1 MTAPWFKRDPL
12 AFERTVAEVTE
23 AYPDLRLVVS
33 GDLATF
39 VGSIPITSGEVEIDR
54 FTVAIT
60 IPPTFPHD
68 VPIIRETANRIPKT
82 ADWHNPGDLCVIVP
96 EEWLVDPRCGSVLEF
111 IRGPV
116 RDFFIGH
123 LLAEAGRGRPFGE
136 RDHGLPGLLQAYG
149 EWFGT
154 TNRETVCRYLGC
166 LSHER
171 IKGHWPCPCGS
182 QRRIRNCHR
191 ESIRAIQV
199 RVSPRVA
206 RGALARLKAYPS
218 MRRREY
224 RGWPQK
230 QVTGTRL
237 SPNPDVKS

>member
-1 MTAPWFKRDPL
+1 MTTPWFKREP
-12 AFERTVAEVTE
+12 ATFERTVAEVTG

-33 GDLATF
+33 GDRATF
-39 VGSIPITSGEVEIDR
+39 VGSIPIRSGEVEIDR
-54 FTVAIT
+54 FKVAIT

-68 VPIIRETANRIPKT
+68 VPIIRETANRIPHT

-96 EEWLVDPRCGSVLEF
+96 EEWLIDSRSGSVLEF

-123 LLAEAGRGRPFGE
+123 LLAEAGYGRPLGE
-136 RDHGLPGLLQAYG
+136 RDHGLSGLLQAYG

-154 TNRETVCRYLGC
+154 TDRKTVSRYLEC

-182 QRRIRNCHR
+182 QRRIRNCHG
-191 ESIRAIQV
+191 ESIRTIQT
-199 RVSPRVA
+199 RVSSGIA
-206 RGALARLKAYPS
+206 RKALARLKAYPS
-218 MRRREY
+218 MREVCR
-224 RGWPQK
+224 
-230 QVTGTRL
+230 
-237 SPNPDVKS
+237 